1 MQIKSFEK
9 TGYNLDMHPHEIA
22 DRKGGI
28 YTFDATE
35 KTKHGYFVM
44 KYFSKDSVNFE
55 ELEECTKITKANFT
69 KRTEPYVMRLV
80 CMADMFDEDV
90 LSKYEKL
97 LKDKKNPPV
106 DLILVTEKGYTPLK
120 ISERVV
126 DR

>member
-1 MQIKSFEK
+1 
-9 TGYNLDMHPHEIA
+9 
-22 DRKGGI
+22 
-28 YTFDATE
+28 
-35 KTKHGYFVM
+35 
-44 KYFSKDSVNFE
+44 
-55 ELEECTKITKANFT
+55 
-69 KRTEPYVMRLV
+69 
-80 CMADMFDEDV
+80 MFDDDV